1 MGPLLRCAHN
11 LMPHTIFRASDHIAT
26 TYAELRDGTANAKS
40 GGGTLPITARKLE
53 TIIRLSTAHAKMKLR
68 HEVLKTDVEAALQV
82 LIFAIFRKE
91 LTGMEDREQRE
102 TEKQQAEQD
111 AGAGGDNVD
120 RPGGA
125 SGGYADGY
133 GRSGNDP
140 MDVDVGS
147 GNASNDQDVSSENG
161 SI

>member
-26 TYAELRDGTANAKS
+26 TYAELRDGTANAK
-40 GGGTLPITARKLE
+40 
-53 TIIRLSTAHAKMKLR
+53 
-68 HEVLKTDVEAALQV
+68 VLKTDVEAALQV